1 MRNSTYLSPRNAQ
14 AKPIHCWL
22 PACLINLQ
30 RHKESVFNPWID
42 QTTSYT
48 AVCAV
53 LYLTKV
59 CEGENVS
66 QSSTVLHTVSLSRH
80 ILILRAQGG
89 QHKPRPTAEG
99 KIFIYQ
105 QQLHS
110 CMYVLIY
117 SILWYLNIQMYLKLT
132 KNLYCRRTV
141 KMKNTIPSIAMAN
154 RFFPTKSQDK
164 GSRFCLVPVDINKM
178 NSSSKLTVV
187 HAYCRNICLSVR
199 ELFVKIPSRWN
210 ASAMAWFLAMSMRPR
225 PRQKWG
231 KIRKTFFRIL
241 LTSFKCWVQH
251 ANKIKMR

>member
-1 MRNSTYLSPRNAQ
+1 M
-14 AKPIHCWL
+14 
-22 PACLINLQ
+22 
-30 RHKESVFNPWID
+30 
-42 QTTSYT
+42 
-48 AVCAV
+48 V

-59 CEGENVS
+59 CEDKNVS

-89 QHKPRPTAEG
+89 QHKARPSAEG
-99 KIFIYQ
+99 KICIYQ
-105 QQLHS
+105 EQLHS

-117 SILWYLNIQMYLKLT
+117 SMSRYLNIQMYLKLT

-187 HAYCRNICLSVR
+187 HAYWYLFISERALCKNTQPLKCVCHGLVLGHVNETSTQTEVR
-199 ELFVKIPSRWN
+199 EDQEHLLQDPVDLIQMLSTACKSNKEEIKFLFFASISFFFLFMFFNECLFWFNILYYTYCITIITIIPIKR
-210 ASAMAWFLAMSMRPR
+210 RR
-225 PRQKWG
+225 
-231 KIRKTFFRIL
+231 
-241 LTSFKCWVQH
+241 
-251 ANKIKMR
+251 NK